1 MEKIFRSSLLLLLV
15 LAAQL
20 ASGAPDTRHP
30 IDEPPVERELVVNN
44 AGDLRRCTEDIS
56 KLILKVEVTASDIAN
71 AQDASGVEYL
81 QITGWQTPTS
91 LLAKL
96 PELMPKLQQLRIG
109 KCAASKAADF
119 TPLAELP
126 DLVLLEV
133 ENFERSSPQVVPA
146 IEKFKALEFLHLD
159 ASGMPKESLQSLGR
173 LPLGGLTLWNLDAL
187 AKGELE
193 ATDTSEF
200 SHLLKDL
207 ALHGL
212 KHLPST
218 LKWLLPLKDSL
229 ITLAITGEG
238 DWAQNSLVGVADL
251 SLRSITMSNVTVA
264 TGLSTALGK
273 LGTTKVS
280 LTIVG
285 DSSMLLA
292 DWLALVKTGAVS
304 RLSIVQCKSVTGLTV
319 DGILDACKADA
330 PEVVYVSSCPLV
342 TAKAIADLQEEWG
355 EERVVLLD

>member
-207 ALHGL
+207 ALHG
-212 KHLPST
+212 
-218 LKWLLPLKDSL
+218 
-229 ITLAITGEG
+229 
-238 DWAQNSLVGVADL
+238 
-251 SLRSITMSNVTVA
+251 
-264 TGLSTALGK
+264 
-273 LGTTKVS
+273 
-280 LTIVG
+280 
-285 DSSMLLA
+285 
-292 DWLALVKTGAVS
+292 
-304 RLSIVQCKSVTGLTV
+304 
-319 DGILDACKADA
+319 
-330 PEVVYVSSCPLV
+330 
-342 TAKAIADLQEEWG
+342 
-355 EERVVLLD
+355 